1 MSDSKKSILLLLIAI
16 SSYSGLY
23 AQQAT
28 PVKGTDNDK
37 IYTTPVEVM
46 PEYRGGEERLYF
58 RLEHIRYIFIDR
70 MKNIQGKVLVTF
82 VVEKDGS
89 VSNIKLLQG
98 LTPEQDKEVIRV
110 VHNLRRWKPGL
121 QDGKPV
127 RVQLSIPIDFKML
140 KS

>member
-1 MSDSKKSILLLLIAI
+1 MKTFLLTFLAAVSSIT
-16 SSYSGLY
+16 SY
-23 AQQAT
+23 AQAT
-28 PVKGTDNDK
+28 SAQNIDNDK

-58 RLEHIRYIFIDR
+58 RLEHIRYIFADR
-70 MKNIQGKVLVTF
+70 MKNIQGKVWVSF

-110 VHNLRRWKPGL
+110 VNNLRRWKPGM
-121 QDGKPV
+121 QDGKLV
-127 RVQLSIPIDFKML
+127 RVQLSIPINFKMI